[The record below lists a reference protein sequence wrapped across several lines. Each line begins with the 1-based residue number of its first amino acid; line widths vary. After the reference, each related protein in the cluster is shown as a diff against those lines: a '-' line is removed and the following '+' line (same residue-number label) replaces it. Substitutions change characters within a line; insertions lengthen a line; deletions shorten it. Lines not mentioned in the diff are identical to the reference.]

1 MKRARQLVEYHY
13 GIETRTKETSILEDF
28 WGSKLDQNLRERGLF
43 GTDTDLGFL
52 FSTDGI
58 KVYKSRVEF
67 HTWPIMLVN
76 LSLPPSERFKR
87 RNCLFM
93 GSIPGPDDP
102 KDLNSFLVPLIEELR
117 QLQEGIPG
125 VWNAY
130 RKEYFTLK
138 AHICV
143 IGSDIPARETL
154 MQTLGRESYQYC
166 TYYKVTS
173 CRGNKYI
180 YCPFRVPDDVALEI
194 PDATLEEAVDFSKD
208 AIPAEDGEFPTWDFR
223 THDEY
228 LNAMEQIVKYNNYNG
243 AYPYGVKGFSILTQ
257 LSSIIFPW
265 SFPPDPMHLWFE
277 NIFPKTL
284 FDHQRGRYFTSGI
297 LHSGKE
303 EDEDDAETLRDEGED
318 ASNEESSS
326 DEEEEIQYP
335 QSQQA
340 RSAK

>member
-1 MKRARQLVEYHY
+1 MKCAHQLMEYRS
-13 GIETRTKETSILEDF
+13 GVETRTKETSTLEDF

-76 LSLPPSERFKR
+76 LSLPPSEQFKR
-87 RNCLFM
+87 CNCLFM

-102 KDLNSFLVPLIEELR
+102 KDLNSFLVPLIEELQ

-154 MQTLGRESYQYC
+154 MQTLGRGSYQYC
-166 TYYKVTS
+166 AYCKVTG
-173 CRGNKYI
+173 CRGNKYV

-208 AIPAEDGEFPTWDFR
+208 AIPAEDGEFPTWDF
-223 THDEY
+223 
-228 LNAMEQIVKYNNYNG
+228 
-243 AYPYGVKGFSILTQ
+243 
-257 LSSIIFPW
+257 
-265 SFPPDPMHLWFE
+265 
-277 NIFPKTL
+277 
-284 FDHQRGRYFTSGI
+284 
-297 LHSGKE
+297 
-303 EDEDDAETLRDEGED
+303 
-318 ASNEESSS
+318 
-326 DEEEEIQYP
+326 
-335 QSQQA
+335 
-340 RSAK
+340 

>member
-1 MKRARQLVEYHY
+1 
-13 GIETRTKETSILEDF
+13 
-28 WGSKLDQNLRERGLF
+28 
-43 GTDTDLGFL
+43 
-52 FSTDGI
+52 
-58 KVYKSRVEF
+58 
-67 HTWPIMLVN
+67 MLVN

-154 MQTLGRESYQYC
+154 MQTLGRGSYQYC
-166 TYYKVTS
+166 AYCKVTG
-173 CRGNKYI
+173 CRGNKYV

-208 AIPAEDGEFPTWDFR
+208 AIPAEDGEFLTWDF
-223 THDEY
+223 
-228 LNAMEQIVKYNNYNG
+228 
-243 AYPYGVKGFSILTQ
+243 
-257 LSSIIFPW
+257 
-265 SFPPDPMHLWFE
+265 
-277 NIFPKTL
+277 
-284 FDHQRGRYFTSGI
+284 
-297 LHSGKE
+297 
-303 EDEDDAETLRDEGED
+303 
-318 ASNEESSS
+318 
-326 DEEEEIQYP
+326 
-335 QSQQA
+335 
-340 RSAK
+340 